1 MMNDGIRVNHAGLD
15 TGASDLATGV
25 KQIEDRMNR
34 LEDDLKELKG
44 AWVGDAKDSYAI
56 AKAKWDQAIL
66 EMKDLLQRTSLAVS
80 QANQDYRSAD
90 QRGASLFNG

>member
-15 TGASDLATGV
+15 TGSNDLATGV

-44 AWVGDAKDSYAI
+44 AWVGSAKDSYTV

-66 EMKDLLQRTSLAVS
+66 EMKDLLQKTSVAVA

-90 QRGASLFNG
+90 QRGAALFNG

>member
-1 MMNDGIRVNHAGLD
+1 MYDGISVNHGGLD
-15 TGASDLATGV
+15 IGAGDLANGV
-25 KQIEDRMNR
+25 KAIEDRMNR

-44 AWVGDAKDSYAI
+44 AWVGNAKDSYTV

-66 EMKDLLQRTSLAVS
+66 EMKDLLQKTSLAVS